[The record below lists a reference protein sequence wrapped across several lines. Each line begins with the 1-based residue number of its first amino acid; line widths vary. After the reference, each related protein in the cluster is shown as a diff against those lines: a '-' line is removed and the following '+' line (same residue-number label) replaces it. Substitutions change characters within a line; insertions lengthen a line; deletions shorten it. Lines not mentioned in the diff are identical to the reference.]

1 MKKQNQVRSNGSRRA
16 AVPQSKTTAR
26 KGNTSPGR
34 RTAGTVTYVLTLPDG
49 REWARVDFPSKKAAL
64 IDQAAAKL
72 GITLPQLFTNAIRA
86 ACKRHGIL
94 VSLERRAA

>member
-1 MKKQNQVRSNGSRRA
+1 MKKRNQARRNGSARA
-16 AVPQSKTTAR
+16 AVPQYKTTAR

-49 REWARVDFPSKKAAL
+49 REWARVDFPSKQAAL

-86 ACKRHGIL
+86 ACKRHGIF
-94 VSLERRAA
+94 VALERRAA